1 MDEAEKR
8 KRRVCFTGHRPE
20 KLIESEEYIKDRLR
34 QEILRSIDEGYSVFI
49 SGMARGFDIWAAEIV
64 LQMRSEGYEIKLICA
79 LPYNGFEERWSSD
92 WQKRYRQILSQA
104 DFVRCVSKR
113 YAPDCFQNRN
123 EWMVNHSAKVIAVYN
138 GTKGGTKNTIEYA
151 NLCKRVVVVLN

>member
-1 MDEAEKR
+1 M
-8 KRRVCFTGHRPE
+8 
-20 KLIESEEYIKDRLR
+20 
-34 QEILRSIDEGYSVFI
+34 FI
-49 SGMARGFDIWAAEIV
+49 SGMARGSDIWAAEIV
-64 LQMRSEGYEIKLICA
+64 LQMRSEGFEIKLICA

-104 DFVRCVSKR
+104 DYVRCVSER
-113 YAPDCFQNRN
+113 YAPDCFQKRN

-151 NLCKRVVVVLN
+151 KGCKITVVVI

>member
-34 QEILRSIDEGYSVFI
+34 QEILRSIEEGYSVFI
-49 SGMARGFDIWAAEIV
+49 SGMARGSDIWAAEIV
-64 LQMRSEGYEIKLICA
+64 TELRAEGFEIKLICA

-113 YAPDCFQNRN
+113 YSPDCFQKRN
-123 EWMVNHSAKVIAVYN
+123 QWMVNHSTKVIAVYN
-138 GTKGGTKNTIEYA
+138 GTNGGTRNTIEYA
-151 NLCKRVVVVLN
+151 KGCKITVVVI